1 MTDTRVWY
9 YARGNEK
16 IGPLH
21 RDDLEKLVLTLEIR
35 PSTLV
40 WAEGMENWELAEKH
54 FVFRAMQPPDLK
66 PDTANTDQ
74 PASFQQA
81 PALYQ
86 PNFNQPTPDSLIG
99 PDGLYINAPGRSFT
113 SAISAC
119 LREYV
124 NFSGRASR
132 SEYWF
137 FLLFTG
143 LASVATSIIDTVLF
157 SSSFD
162 TYGPTN
168 ILVSLFFILPTLS
181 VTWRRLHDINRSG
194 WWIIWFWLAVLA
206 TIFLLSGSLTMDD
219 ETFGVVLIFVGL
231 FFLVYMVLMFVF
243 ACTKGDLRK
252 NRFG

>member
-1 MTDTRVWY
+1 MADTRVWY
-9 YARGNEK
+9 YARDNEK
-16 IGPLH
+16 VGPLH
-21 RDDLEKLVLTLEIR
+21 RDDLEKLVLTADIR

-54 FVFRAMQPPDLK
+54 FVFRATQPPDLK
-66 PDTANTDQ
+66 PYAANPDQ
-74 PASFQQA
+74 PASFQPSPA
-81 PALYQ
+81 PYQ
-86 PNFNQPTPDSLIG
+86 PSVNQLTSESLIG
-99 PDGLYINAPGRSFT
+99 PDGLYIKAPGRSFT
-113 SAISAC
+113 GAISAC

-143 LASVATSIIDTVLF
+143 LVSVAASIIDTVLF
-157 SSSFD
+157 TGIFD

-168 ILVSLFFILPTLS
+168 TLVSLFFILPTLS

-194 WWIIWFWLAVLA
+194 WWVIWFWLAVLA
-206 TIFLLSGSLTMDD
+206 TIFLLSGSFTMDD
-219 ETFGVVLIFVGL
+219 ESFGVVLIFVGL
-231 FFLVYMVLMFVF
+231 FFLVYVVLMFVF